1 MAAGVPAFLLDGDT
15 LRTGLCRDLGFS
27 DDDRTENQRRVAE
40 AALLLKQAGHVVL
53 VSTISPMQ
61 AHRDY
66 ARARIGEDFME
77 VYVKADLA
85 TCQKR
90 DPKTLSKAGR
100 RRY

>member
-1 MAAGVPAFLLDGDT
+1 M
-15 LRTGLCRDLGFS
+15 
-27 DDDRTENQRRVAE
+27 
-40 AALLLKQAGHVVL
+40 VL

-90 DPKTLSKAGR
+90 DPKKLYQKLAADGIENFTGVDAGYEAPQHPDLVLDTMTESEEYCTGALLEAVAKKR
-100 RRY
+100 G